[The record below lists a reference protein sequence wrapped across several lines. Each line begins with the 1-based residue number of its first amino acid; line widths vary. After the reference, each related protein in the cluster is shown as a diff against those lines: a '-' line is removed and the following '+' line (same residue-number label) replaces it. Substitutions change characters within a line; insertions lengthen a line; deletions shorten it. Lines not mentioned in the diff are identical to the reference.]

1 MAEEKIRE
9 GLDVFV
15 HDGDR
20 SFGLVRQLAPEGK
33 PAFVIYVENGG
44 DFVVPL
50 SAVKAVHAN
59 KLVLDGNKIEPALAH
74 AIKHAHDREDPTI
87 G

>member
-1 MAEEKIRE
+1 MADEKIRE

-15 HDGDR
+15 HDGDK
-20 SFGLVRQLAPEGK
+20 SFGAVRQLAPEGK
-33 PAFVIYVENGG
+33 PAFVVYVENGG

-50 SAVKAVHAN
+50 TAVQAVHAN
-59 KLVLDGNKIEPALAH
+59 KVVLDGSKIDAALAN
-74 AIKHAHDREDPTI
+74 AIRHAHDREDPTI